1 MNEIHILTIK
11 SREEVF
17 EKSKNFWESYG
28 WKVIPTYND
37 GEHPSV
43 GRNKI
48 LRKFYDSNDDWICVA
63 DDDIVLLN
71 QDEFDNHPNVK
82 YLEGVKFPTL
92 NYIDFLT
99 NNERL
104 FESEF
109 LPTSFCPTNPVG
121 VEGMWVCQRLSKVYG
136 EYKRHWVFERLTNLS
151 CMFFHRNT
159 KKLYDK
165 EFFQVWQ
172 NMTPMRRVGEPEE
185 IATAALFLCSP
196 ASSYVSGEV
205 LVVDGAYLTR

>member
-92 NYIDFLT
+92 NYICL
-99 NNERL
+99 
-104 FESEF
+104 
-109 LPTSFCPTNPVG
+109 
-121 VEGMWVCQRLSKVYG
+121 
-136 EYKRHWVFERLTNLS
+136 
-151 CMFFHRNT
+151 
-159 KKLYDK
+159 LY
-165 EFFQVWQ
+165 
-172 NMTPMRRVGEPEE
+172 
-185 IATAALFLCSP
+185 SP
-196 ASSYVSGEV
+196 YTF
-205 LVVDGAYLTR
+205 DNR